1 MFWLIGATDGH
12 AKNFSIFLNPGGR
25 FRMTPLY
32 DVLSAQPSLD
42 NGQVQRKNFK
52 LAMSI
57 GKSRHYG
64 VEEVMPRHFVQSAAM
79 AGIGASL
86 VRSTFEDIVAN
97 TMMKAEQA
105 IDDLPPDFPE
115 QLVASISEAMTH
127 RITMIEEKPQPGCIM
142 TAGLLVSAAR
152 SGAGK
157 TTVTLGLLAALARRG
172 MVLRAAKAGPDYID
186 PAFHAVATGA
196 PCINLDSW
204 TMPPSLLQAL
214 MAGTTEAAD
223 LLVVEGVMGLFDGV
237 PGVADRDGSSASIA
251 ARFKSTGAAGARR
264 DRAIAIRRRY
274 GARLCQSSS

>member
-1 MFWLIGATDGH
+1 
-12 AKNFSIFLNPGGR
+12 
-25 FRMTPLY
+25 MTPLY

-57 GKSRHYG
+57 GKNRHYG

-127 RITMIEEKPQPGCIM
+127 RITMIEK
-142 TAGLLVSAAR
+142 
-152 SGAGK
+152 
-157 TTVTLGLLAALARRG
+157 
-172 MVLRAAKAGPDYID
+172 
-186 PAFHAVATGA
+186 
-196 PCINLDSW
+196 
-204 TMPPSLLQAL
+204 SLSQ
-214 MAGTTEAAD
+214 
-223 LLVVEGVMGLFDGV
+223 V
-237 PGVADRDGSSASIA
+237 GS
-251 ARFKSTGAAGARR
+251 
-264 DRAIAIRRRY
+264 
-274 GARLCQSSS
+274 